1 MKILDWIK
9 KLLTR
14 TKRDNM
20 LNEGIETN
28 YTHQEKKEFIPK
40 VDITNVEH
48 KKTREDIF
56 RNLNK
61 DIIIEDLS
69 EQYNYDKFSPENI
82 RKKYDTDSILSAED
96 MTTLSCIYGA
106 IKDGNMSERR
116 TSDNKINIFLK
127 KNPNNI
133 ITLVTLIQRY
143 AKNEYDK
150 LKRKSEEDT
159 EMKVFIPDSYG
170 CLVPGSYSDISKLID
185 EYEQNNSID
194 EIEN

>member
-14 TKRDNM
+14 TKKDNM
-20 LNEGIETN
+20 LNERIETN
-28 YTHQEKKEFIPK
+28 YAHEEKKEFIPK
-40 VDITNVEH
+40 VDISNVGH

-56 RNLNK
+56 RSLK
-61 DIIIEDLS
+61 EDIIIEDFS
-69 EQYNYDKFSPENI
+69 EQYNYDKFSSENI

-96 MTTLSCIYGA
+96 MTTLSCVYGA
-106 IKDGNMSERR
+106 IKDGNMSEIR

-133 ITLVTLIQRY
+133 ITLVTLMQKY
-143 AKNEYDK
+143 ARNEYDK
-150 LKRKSEEDT
+150 LKRKSEEDP

-170 CLVPGSYSDISKLID
+170 CSVPGSYSDISKLID
-185 EYEQNNSID
+185 EYEQNNSIG
-194 EIEN
+194 EIGN